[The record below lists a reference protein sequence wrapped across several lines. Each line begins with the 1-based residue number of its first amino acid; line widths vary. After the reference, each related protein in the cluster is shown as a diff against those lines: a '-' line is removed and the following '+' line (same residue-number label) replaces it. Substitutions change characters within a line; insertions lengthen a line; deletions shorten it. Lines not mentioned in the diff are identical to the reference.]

1 MGMGY
6 PIPCSFTFSFEVFI
20 MFKLTLITV
29 EACHDGY
36 YDDISVT
43 FGKSPKECWAKMRGP
58 NNGQRIT
65 RGGHPLGYG
74 GTPIMCC
81 ERLEKDGKV
90 IKEIWD

>member
-1 MGMGY
+1 
-6 PIPCSFTFSFEVFI
+6 